1 VQKWIVSA
9 ARFFAYAFAL
19 LTASAALAQDSSQ
32 AGVSAAWQVQQAMTS
47 LAEQV
52 KRLEPVLAEAK
63 PDRWV
68 ANGAAQSYVGQ
79 LQSAQTNVA
88 ALIAATN
95 RLAKQPERM
104 TATLDAYFRM
114 EGVEAMLGSIRDGV
128 RKYQNPELADR
139 LTRLMA
145 ETSNNRDKLRAH
157 IQDLAATREQEF
169 QVMDQEAQRCRGM
182 LVSQPAATANRNR
195 KSK

>member
-1 VQKWIVSA
+1 MGA
-9 ARFFAYAFAL
+9 ARFLSCCLPL
-19 LTASAALAQDSSQ
+19 LTVSVALSQEASKS
-32 AGVSAAWQVQQAMTS
+32 AGVSAAWQVQQNMST
-47 LAEQV
+47 LAEQA

-63 PDRWV
+63 PDRWT
-68 ANGAAQSYVGQ
+68 ANGAPQSYVGQ
-79 LQSAQTNVA
+79 LQVAQSNVA
-88 ALIAATN
+88 ALIAATTH
-95 RLAKQPERM
+95 LAKEPERM
-104 TATLDAYFRM
+104 TVALDAYFRM

-169 QVMDQEAQRCRGM
+169 QVVDQEAQRCRGM
-182 LVSQPAATANRNR
+182 LVTQPAATANRNR

>member
-1 VQKWIVSA
+1 MSV
-9 ARFFAYAFAL
+9 AL
-19 LTASAALAQDSSQ
+19 SQEASKS
-32 AGVSAAWQVQQAMTS
+32 AGVSAAWQVQQNMST
-47 LAEQV
+47 LAEQA

-63 PDRWV
+63 PDRWM
-68 ANGAAQSYVGQ
+68 ANGAPQSYVGQ
-79 LQSAQTNVA
+79 LQVAQSNVA
-88 ALIAATN
+88 ALIAATTH
-95 RLAKQPERM
+95 LAKEPERM
-104 TATLDAYFRM
+104 TVALDAYFRM

-169 QVMDQEAQRCRGM
+169 QVVDQEAQRCRGM
-182 LVSQPAATANRNR
+182 LVTQPAATANRNR